1 MGIGKR
7 DTYIASAIS
16 RRIVSI
22 MLEQR
27 VQEEDVV
34 RRIKQGSSKK
44 VKGICTISTKRMLEI
59 TKGDIPTFMEIY
71 LISQALGK
79 ELVDLLPYLNK
90 S

>member
-1 MGIGKR
+1 MGIGNK
-7 DTYIASAIS
+7 DIYIASAIS

-44 VKGICTISTKRMLEI
+44 VKRICTISTKRMLEI
-59 TKGDIPTFMEIY
+59 TKGATPTFMETY

-90 S
+90 G

>member
-1 MGIGKR
+1 MGIGKK
-7 DTYIASAIS
+7 DIYIASAIS

-27 VQEEDVV
+27 VREEDVV

-44 VKGICTISTKRMLEI
+44 VKRICTISTKRMLEI
-59 TKGDIPTFMEIY
+59 TKGATPTFMETY

>member
-1 MGIGKR
+1 MGIGKK
-7 DTYIASAIS
+7 DIYISSAIS

-44 VKGICTISTKRMLEI
+44 VKRICTISTKRMLEI
-59 TKGDIPTFMEIY
+59 TKGATPTFMETY

-90 S
+90 G

>member
-27 VQEEDVV
+27 VREEDIV
-34 RRIKQGSSKK
+34 RIIKQGSSKK
-44 VKGICTISTKRMLEI
+44 VKRICTISTKRMLEI
-59 TKGDIPTFMEIY
+59 TKGATPTFMETY

-79 ELVDLLPYLNK
+79 GLVDLLPYLNK

>member
-1 MGIGKR
+1 MGIGKK
-7 DTYIASAIS
+7 DKYIASAIS

-44 VKGICTISTKRMLEI
+44 IKRICIISTNRMLAI
-59 TKGDIPTFMEIY
+59 TKGATPTFMETY

-79 ELVDLLPYLNK
+79 ELVDLIPYLNK